1 MKIVLCDDEPA
12 ASSLLKEYLQEFLS
26 NKCIKSELVCYEN
39 AENLLWDIEEKG
51 LQGDCYL
58 LDIQLSKMNGMDLS
72 KQIRNRD
79 VNVPIAFVTGIKDYV
94 FEGYEINAIG
104 YILKP
109 YEKDQIERLMNR
121 VIQKINTDESQLMI
135 QDGKDRLKIAR
146 KDCLYFEA
154 DGHEVILHLKKENK
168 KLRTA
173 FKDLNE
179 LEKEGFVKVH
189 RSLLVNGREI
199 DKVTRTS
206 CFLSN
211 QEELPIARGSYDK
224 VMEVFLLCNK

>member
-1 MKIVLCDDEPA
+1 MKIVLCDDEQA
-12 ASSLLKEYLQEFLS
+12 ASSLLKEYLQEFLF
-26 NKCIKSELVCYEN
+26 NKCIKSELICYEN

-51 LQGDCYL
+51 FQGDCYL
-58 LDIQLSKMNGMDLS
+58 LDIQMSNMNGMDLA

-79 VNVPIAFVTGIKDYV
+79 ENVPIAFVTGIKDYV
-94 FEGYEINAIG
+94 FEGYEVNALG

-109 YEKDQIERLMNR
+109 YEKDQIERLMTR
-121 VIQKINTDESQLMI
+121 VIQKINDDESQLMI
-135 QDGKDRLKIAR
+135 QDGKNRLKIAK

-154 DGHEVILHLKKENK
+154 NGHDVILHLKKENK

-173 FKDLNE
+173 FKDLNG

-206 CFLSN
+206 CILSN